1 MTTSQRTAPR
11 TGPRTAL
18 CPGSFDPPTNGHVD
32 VIERAMRLFGRVVVA
47 VIDNPSKNSLFTSAE
62 RSKLLEEMFG
72 DDIEVTSFSGLLVDH
87 VREVG
92 ADTVVKGLRTVDD
105 YEYETQMAQMNHHM
119 TGMETVFLA
128 TRPQYRFI
136 SSSLVKEIAR
146 LGGSVA
152 GLVPDVVENALK
164 EKLS

>member
-1 MTTSQRTAPR
+1 MT
-11 TGPRTAL
+11 TAL
-18 CPGSFDPPTNGHVD
+18 CPGSFDPPTSGHAD
-32 VIERAMRLFGRVVVA
+32 VIGRALSLFDRVVVA
-47 VIDNPSKNSLFTSAE
+47 VIDNPSKASMFTPAE
-62 RSKLLEEMFG
+62 RATLLTEMYG
-72 DDIEVTSFSGLLVDH
+72 DSVEVTSFSGLLVEH

-92 ADTVVKGLRTVDD
+92 ADVVVKGLRTVDD

-119 TGMETVFLA
+119 TGMETLFLP

-146 LGGSVA
+146 LGGSVG